1 MYIKKSLFMS
11 IVKSVSKKYISNSY
25 FYHIDFN
32 DRATYTGTFSFNTIV
47 PDNGIKSKISQLVQ
61 VLSKANPGP
70 QLVDDKIT
78 LRMDNANG
86 NPNDS
91 RITSILLEA
100 GNPTN
105 ISLLMAYQIE
115 DKNTTGSSVWLP
127 DLYSPVVPVIDSV
140 NGPLSGGS
148 LAFTYN
154 STSVYNT
161 ATFSFSD
168 VAGGTINYFLN
179 FNLDIRKSSGT
190 VNVTTDVGSIVGLIT
205 NITWDGASYQTV
217 DLQFSNSIPGCVY
230 DLAFTI
236 NYLYEFPLIF
246 IGSGNIAESLVLSL
260 DYSNN
265 KFSISN
271 IGTITAPTELSE
283 LKGFVVIGLRTFG
296 NNIVEFSVNGVK
308 SYLPPPG
315 NPLNSQVLNL
325 GWIPNAAPT
334 DLNDIYKYT
343 TSYNVGEVI
352 YVTDA
357 ISDLDWKELNAYL
370 VDKWQR

>member
-1 MYIKKSLFMS
+1 MS

-32 DRATYTGTFSFNTIV
+32 DRATYTGPFSFNTIV
-47 PDNGIKSKISQLVQ
+47 PDNGIKSKISQLVN

-86 NPNDS
+86 NPNAS
-91 RITSILLEA
+91 RITSIVLGA
-100 GNPTN
+100 GIPTN

-140 NGPLSGGS
+140 TGHLSGGS

-168 VAGGTINYFLN
+168 FAGTINYFLN
-179 FNLDIRKSSGT
+179 FNLDIRESSGT
-190 VNVTTDVGSIVGLIT
+190 VNVTTDSGSIVGLIT

-217 DLQFSNSIPGCVY
+217 DLHFSNSIPGCVY

-246 IGSGNIAESLVLSL
+246 IGSGDINQSLVLSL

-265 KFSISN
+265 KFSIPS
-271 IGTITAPTELSE
+271 IGLIPAPTELSE

-315 NPLNSQVLNL
+315 NPLNSEVLNL
-325 GWIPNAAPT
+325 GWIPNGAPI
-334 DLNDIYKYT
+334 DLNTIYKYT

>member
-47 PDNGIKSKISQLVQ
+47 ADNGIKSKISQLAQ
-61 VLSKANPGP
+61 VLSKNNPAP
-70 QLVDDKIT
+70 ALVDDKIT

-86 NPNDS
+86 NPNTS

-100 GNPTN
+100 GTPSN

-127 DLYSPVVPVIDSV
+127 DLYTPVVPVIDSSNV
-140 NGPLSGGS
+140 PLECGS

-168 VAGGTINYFLN
+168 FAGFTINYFLN

-190 VNVTTDVGSIVGLIT
+190 VNVTTDGGSIVGLIT
-205 NITWDGASYQTV
+205 NITWNGADNQTV
-217 DLQFSNSIPGCVY
+217 NLQFSNSIPGCVY
-230 DLAFTI
+230 DLTFTI

-246 IGSGNIAESLVLSL
+246 IGSENIAESLFLSL

-265 KFSISN
+265 KFSIPN
-271 IGTITAPTELSE
+271 IGTIPATTELSE
-283 LKGFVVIGLRTFG
+283 LKGFVVIGFRTFG
-296 NNIVEFSVNGVK
+296 NNIVEFSVNGVR
-308 SYLPPPG
+308 SYLPPTG

-325 GWIPNAAPT
+325 GWIPNAIAT